1 MNFGENYSK
10 DNLGQRKTYLSSN
23 VMKLVCYQP
32 EVEMLV
38 SETADKLF
46 LEDGILDWTRIENE
60 YNLKECM
67 SDIMEVEKWPK
78 LWSSQSDASCLMPGA
93 LEAIWCGELE
103 AKKTSLNLHL

>member
-67 SDIMEVEKWPK
+67 SDIMEVEK
-78 LWSSQSDASCLMPGA
+78 
-93 LEAIWCGELE
+93 
-103 AKKTSLNLHL
+103 